1 MCGTI
6 QGDLYVQS
14 NISTIR
20 NYLNKQGG
28 PANSNRY
35 IVTIPPPKGLAE
47 LPEWST
53 ESLSIVCETAN
64 LPGLGFETSTIPDI
78 GPPYVYPFDATFE
91 DFELSFIC
99 SENMQERSFFN
110 NWFLMIHPIND
121 SNFPL
126 WNFREEYVTDINITK
141 YDIANNI
148 TYKIQIVE
156 AFPITMPDQEIGY
169 DNNEVL
175 KLNVTF
181 NYSRWVILENK

>member
-6 QGDLYVQS
+6 QGDLYVRS

-20 NYLNKQGG
+20 NYLNEQGG

-53 ESLSIVCETAN
+53 ESLSILCETAN

-91 DFELSFIC
+91 DFYYNKTSY
-99 SENMQERSFFN
+99 N
-110 NWFLMIHPIND
+110 
-121 SNFPL
+121 
-126 WNFREEYVTDINITK
+126 
-141 YDIANNI
+141 
-148 TYKIQIVE
+148 
-156 AFPITMPDQEIGY
+156 
-169 DNNEVL
+169 
-175 KLNVTF
+175 KLDLGTIF
-181 NYSRWVILENK
+181 HYSKENKTYFDRIKKKYALLLNLYIKMKMLL